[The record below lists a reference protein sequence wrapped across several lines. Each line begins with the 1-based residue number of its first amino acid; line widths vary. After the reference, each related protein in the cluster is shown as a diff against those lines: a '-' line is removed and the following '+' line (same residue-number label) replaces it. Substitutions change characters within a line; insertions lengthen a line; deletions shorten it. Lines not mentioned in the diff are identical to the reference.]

1 MRMTRRTHALCLA
14 TCAAL
19 LCSAAALAAAS
30 KWKKH
35 GSKKGVTVYTRSVDG
50 SEVHETK
57 GVTSIDAAPGDVWDF
72 ISDPDKLMSITPEL
86 VEWKSLGSCG
96 DRCEYVYQ
104 RMHHPL
110 IKDRHAVMK
119 LRWKITEKD
128 GETSYRRWF
137 VLTGEKPLPKVE
149 AVTFRSLSGSWS
161 LRPGAED
168 GTTRVVYLSHA
179 DAGGKLPVTFLNKGI
194 LGRTYDIL
202 KTLRKKL

>member
-1 MRMTRRTHALCLA
+1 MGMARRAGILVLAACLCAGGALG
-14 TCAAL
+14 
-19 LCSAAALAAAS
+19 AAA
-30 KWKKH
+30 KWQKH
-35 GSKKGVTVYTRSVDG
+35 GTRKGVTVYTRAVDG

-57 GVTSIDAAPGDVWDF
+57 GVAVVDAPPAEVWGF
-72 ISDPDKLMSITPEL
+72 ISDPEKLMSITPEL
-86 VEWKSLGSCG
+86 VEWKSLGTCG
-96 DRCEYVYQ
+96 EQCEYVYQ

-137 VLTGEKPLPKVE
+137 VLTEAKPLPEVD

-161 LRPGAED
+161 LKPADDPER
-168 GTTRVVYLSHA
+168 TRVVYLSHA
-179 DAGGKLPVTFLNKGI
+179 DAGGKLPVAFLNKGL

-202 KTLRKKL
+202 KALRKKL